1 MTGENT
7 AFSKRLLAFIIDMII
22 LGIASSIL
30 TFPFSNTENYK
41 KLTKESTQV
50 MEDYLDKKI
59 TPETYLSRSSDIS
72 YDLSKEIGL
81 KTIITIG
88 IYILYFIVYQF
99 YNNGKTLGKKLMKIR
114 IVSDNDKGELSM
126 NQIAVRSLIIN
137 SILVNLITLSVTIFG
152 TKDVYFV
159 TSIVMQVLD
168 MILMFTIAIMVLSR
182 EDKRGLHDIITHT
195 KVINEE

>member
-1 MTGENT
+1 MADSNV

-22 LGIASSIL
+22 LGIISSIL
-30 TFPFSNTENYK
+30 TFPFCNTDNYK
-41 KLTKESTQV
+41 KLTDESTQV

-59 TPETYLSRSSDIS
+59 TPQTYISRSSDIS

-99 YNNGKTLGKKLMKIR
+99 YNHGRTLGKKFMRIK
-114 IVSDNDKGELSM
+114 IVSDNDKEELSM

-152 TKDVYFV
+152 TKDIYFV
-159 TSIVMQVLD
+159 TSMIMQVLD

-182 EDKRGLHDIITHT
+182 EDKRGLHDIISHT

>member
-99 YNNGKTLGKKLMKIR
+99 YNNGKTLGKKLMKIK

-152 TKDVYFV
+152 TKDVYFI
-159 TSIVMQVLD
+159 TSMVMQVLD

>member
-1 MTGENT
+1 MADSNV

-22 LGIASSIL
+22 LGIISSIL
-30 TFPFSNTENYK
+30 TFPFCNTDNYK
-41 KLTKESTQV
+41 KLTNESTQV

-59 TPETYLSRSSDIS
+59 TPQTYISRSSDIS

-99 YNNGKTLGKKLMKIR
+99 YNHGRTLGKKFMRIK
-114 IVSDNDKGELSM
+114 IVSDNDKEELSM

-159 TSIVMQVLD
+159 TSMIMQVLD

-182 EDKRGLHDIITHT
+182 EDKRGLHDIISHT

>member
-1 MTGENT
+1 MAGENT

-30 TFPFSNTENYK
+30 TFPFATDNYK
-41 KLTKESTQV
+41 KLTEESTQV
-50 MEDYLDKKI
+50 LEDYFDKKI
-59 TPETYLSRSSDIS
+59 TPEIYISRSSDIS
-72 YDLSKEIGL
+72 FDLSKEMGL

-99 YNNGKTLGKKLMKIR
+99 YNNGKTIGKKFMRIK
-114 IVSDNDKGELSM
+114 IVSGNEKELSM

-137 SILVNLITLSVTIFG
+137 SILVDLITLAITIFG
-152 TKDVYFV
+152 TKDVYFL
-159 TSIVMQVLD
+159 TSMIMQVID
-168 MILMFTIAIMVLSR
+168 MILMFIIVIMVLSR
-182 EDKRGLHDIITHT
+182 KDKRGLHDIITNT